1 MSGPALTSNGN
12 SFTTGAQGN
21 CGTVVPCAPRA
32 PVVNAVRIASMA
44 LTLGLALSSPAS
56 AQQRLL
62 RASDND
68 TLPSKPATARIRY
81 GPDSLQ
87 FGDLRLPGS
96 MGPYPV
102 VIVIHGG
109 CWVSRFA
116 TLQNSAAL
124 ADALRDAGYATWN
137 IEYRRTD
144 NPGGGWPN
152 TFLDVARAA
161 DHLRELA
168 KRYPLDLT
176 RAIAL
181 GHSAGG
187 HLALWLAAADRVPV
201 TSAIARRDPLKLR
214 GAIALAGLADLADFR
229 TYAADICGNVVD
241 PLMGGSPETVPER
254 YAAGSPVAL
263 FPLSVPQVQIVG
275 TLDRVMPQ
283 RAREAHA
290 AAARASGSA
299 FELIVIEGAGHHEP
313 MSPRSA
319 VWPAIERAVRGLL
332 RE

>member
-1 MSGPALTSNGN
+1 MSGPAVRRL
-12 SFTTGAQGN
+12 
-21 CGTVVPCAPRA
+21 GTA
-32 PVVNAVRIASMA
+32 
-44 LTLGLALSSPAS
+44 LALSAALATS
-56 AQQRLL
+56 AATQQRLL

-68 TLPSKPATARIRY
+68 TLPSKPPTARIHY

-87 FGDLRLPGS
+87 FGDLRLPS
-96 MGPYPV
+96 TQGPHPV

-116 TLQNSAAL
+116 TLQNGAAI
-124 ADALRDAGYATWN
+124 ADALRDAGFATWN

-144 NPGGGWPN
+144 SPGGGWPN

-176 RAIAL
+176 RTIAL

-187 HLALWLAAADRVPV
+187 HLALWLAGADRVPAA
-201 TSAIARRDPLKLR
+201 SEIARRAPLKLR
-214 GAIALAGLADLADFR
+214 GAVALAGIADLADFR
-229 TYAADICGNVVD
+229 TYSANSCGSVVD
-241 PLMGGSPETVPER
+241 PLMGGSPDEVPER

-263 FPLSVPQVQIVG
+263 FPLPVPQVQIVG
-275 TLDRVMPQ
+275 TLDRVMPP
-283 RAREAHA
+283 RAREAHES
-290 AAARASGSA
+290 AARASGSV

-319 VWPAIERAVRGLL
+319 AWLAIERAVRGLL
-332 RE
+332 KQ